1 MKSLP
6 ASNQIEPPPLE
17 VTIENRAQGRILGL
31 DVGDRRIGVAVS
43 DELGLT
49 AQPVLTLVRKNRRQD
64 LGSLARLVRK
74 YTCAQVVVGNP
85 LYMSGDISPQALK
98 AQAVAQALQEQTG
111 VTVTLWDERLST
123 TEAHR
128 HLDAA
133 GRLPADRR
141 AVIDQ
146 VAAVLILQSF
156 LDFARMTPGAD
167 SPLDA
172 TGKDFREPGGSKN
185 AGRTAVLGP
194 SYNRVLHLVART
206 SFGLIGLVG
215 NITKCQN
222 T

>member
-1 MKSLP
+1 MDRGQK
-6 ASNQIEPPPLE
+6 IEQPQEE
-17 VTIENRAQGRILGL
+17 VPIENRSQGRVLGL

-74 YTCAQVVVGNP
+74 YGCAQVVVGNP

-98 AQAVAQALQEQTG
+98 AQAVAQSLQQETG

-133 GRLPADRR
+133 GRTGNRR
-141 AVIDQ
+141 GVIDQ
-146 VAAVLILQSF
+146 VAAVMILQSF
-156 LDFARMTPGAD
+156 LDSR
-167 SPLDA
+167 
-172 TGKDFREPGGSKN
+172 R
-185 AGRTAVLGP
+185 
-194 SYNRVLHLVART
+194 
-206 SFGLIGLVG
+206 
-215 NITKCQN
+215 
-222 T
+222 